1 MERSTMLFMGIDWA
15 IFYVANCECL
25 PEGRFCVTHLVHV
38 LNVEDD
44 AIAQQARMN
53 ATFFTVL
60 CYEIEICRMLGVS
73 NS

>member
-1 MERSTMLFMGIDWA
+1 
-15 IFYVANCECL
+15 
-25 PEGRFCVTHLVHV
+25 VTHLVHV

-60 CYEIEICRMLGVS
+60 FYEIGICRIVVS
-73 NS
+73 EGCIH